1 MLKVRDSLYDYDV
14 AVLKKYDDKHYKLTV
29 HRALMKKGL
38 EVPRKH
44 NTKCSINTE
53 KLECNISR
61 AKSKIYEYAMCNDF
75 DYFVTLTLD
84 PKKFDRYDLKEYVK
98 KLGKFINNY
107 NTNHKAK
114 VQYVLIPEIHEN
126 GAWHMHGLIKG
137 ILKKHLIK
145 NSNGFWEWGHY
156 TSRFGYMSLGKI
168 KSKEACAKYIT
179 KYISKDIDNTIK
191 ELGAKTYYCSRGL
204 RKAEEIKRGT
214 LAKELQFDFEN
225 DYIKTV
231 NLSDIGITKDIFD

>member
-1 MLKVRDSLYDYDV
+1 MLKVHDSLYDYNV
-14 AVLKKYDDKHYKLTV
+14 AILKKYDDKHYKLTL
-29 HRALMKKGL
+29 HKTLKKKGL

-84 PKKFDRYDLKEYVK
+84 PKKWDRYNFTDYYK
-98 KLGKFINNY
+98 KLGKFFTNY
-107 NTNHKAK
+107 SRLHNTRI
-114 VQYVLIPEIHEN
+114 QYVLIPERHSD

-137 ILKKHLIK
+137 ILKEHLIRNK
-145 NSNGFWEWGHY
+145 NNYLEWGHY
-156 TSRFGYMSLGKI
+156 TSRFGYMSLGKV
-168 KSKEACAKYIT
+168 KSKEAVSKYIT
-179 KYISKDIDNTIK
+179 KYISKDMNNTIK

-204 RKAEEIKRGT
+204 KKAVEIKRGT

-225 DYIKTV
+225 DYIKTT
-231 NLSDIGITKDIFD
+231 NLTDIDISKGIF